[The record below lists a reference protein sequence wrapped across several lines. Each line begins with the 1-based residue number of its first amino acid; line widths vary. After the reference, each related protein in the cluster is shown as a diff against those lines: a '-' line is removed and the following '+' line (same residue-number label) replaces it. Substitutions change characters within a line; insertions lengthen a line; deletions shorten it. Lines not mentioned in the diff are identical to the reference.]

1 MTTRFTR
8 ARARLRDDGLA
19 TLLREILSDDLVLVV
34 FSCLDARGLW
44 CFMHTCHYFC
54 RIASQDVL
62 WRALLVREVGEGN
75 LPPARSSGSLWRQR
89 YWQWRRL
96 DPCTCTPQIVK
107 SPSPEMTPTA
117 RFLHR
122 GTSSTEAPSGR
133 YLYIFGGSNKSSEFN
148 DLWVLDKELSE
159 RSSSADASAGQ
170 GTTAEPPASAW
181 QRLYADPAPQQRQ
194 SATLTAV
201 GTKLLMF
208 GGRQG
213 ETTFL
218 NDTWIF
224 DTVLCVWTCVRESD
238 PMQPVVVEGAGPS
251 LRWAHSA
258 ACFGDRVLFFGGS
271 APGRCFNDLHW
282 FDMPTKRWS
291 RQFTTGALPLARSG
305 HCACALGESMFVFG
319 GNTTKASFNDLWE
332 YATRTETW
340 KLVRASGNS
349 PSGRVGHTLT
359 ALGCRLLVL
368 GGREYA
374 TNHFDSALHSF
385 NLRSRRWSEVALRTP
400 SGEPGTAT
408 LRTGHC
414 AAVHAGRLLLF
425 GGLNN
430 HAEMLDDVTSVHLFG

>member
-1 MTTRFTR
+1 MHAADRQVSQPGDDAHSAPSPSQTTAAHLPKLAHTSAHTLISR
-8 ARARLRDDGLA
+8 AQAALSFLDPPAAIEQLCPSSRWPCLLAACLLRLRSHH
-19 TLLREILSDDLVLVV
+19 LR
-34 FSCLDARGLW
+34 
-44 CFMHTCHYFC
+44 
-54 RIASQDVL
+54 
-62 WRALLVREVGEGN
+62 
-75 LPPARSSGSLWRQR
+75 P
-89 YWQWRRL
+89 
-96 DPCTCTPQIVK
+96 K
-107 SPSPEMTPTA
+107 SPAQA

-340 KLVRASGNS
+340 KLVRASGARS
-349 PSGRVGHTLT
+349 ARLRCLSATRV
-359 ALGCRLLVL
+359 R
-368 GGREYA
+368 
-374 TNHFDSALHSF
+374 D
-385 NLRSRRWSEVALRTP
+385 
-400 SGEPGTAT
+400 
-408 LRTGHC
+408 
-414 AAVHAGRLLLF
+414 
-425 GGLNN
+425 
-430 HAEMLDDVTSVHLFG
+430 